1 MTAHDDDVNM
11 TPPEDSVSE
20 TSGPTLQ
27 SLQGQINA
35 MAGQLQQVL
44 GMLQNLA
51 LPAQRPPQPPVAPQP
66 PMAPQPPVAPQPS
79 QPPVTPIPA
88 APVLPANEFSALTVK
103 ELAKQSLN
111 LTEKQRLSGPE
122 NYQQW
127 YQAISIQFRAL

>member
-1 MTAHDDDVNM
+1 MTAHDDDINM
-11 TPPEDSVSE
+11 TLPEDSVSE

-44 GMLQNLA
+44 RMLQNLA

-66 PMAPQPPVAPQPS
+66 S
-79 QPPVTPIPA
+79 QPPVNPILPA

-103 ELAKQSLN
+103 ELAKQLLN
-111 LTEKQRLSGPE
+111 LTEKQRLSGPK
-122 NYQQW
+122 NYQQ
-127 YQAISIQFRAL
+127 